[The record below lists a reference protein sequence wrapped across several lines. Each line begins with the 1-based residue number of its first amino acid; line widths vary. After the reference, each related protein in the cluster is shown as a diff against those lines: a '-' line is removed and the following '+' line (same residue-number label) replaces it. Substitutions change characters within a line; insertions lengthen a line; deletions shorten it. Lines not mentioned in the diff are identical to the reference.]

1 MEIIDKIKEL
11 KHGDLI
17 LVAYTNACQPAIFV
31 QYTGVSVQYFP
42 IYSYNLN
49 RLKEDKKPYKSYI
62 NSINR
67 YRIVKI
73 DESQLYPKDLELY
86 QEIKKYL

>member
-17 LVAYTNACQPAIFV
+17 LVAYTNACHVGIFV

-42 IYSYNLN
+42 IYSYNLK
-49 RLKEDKKPYKSYI
+49 RLEENKKPYKFYI
-62 NSINR
+62 NSINS
-67 YRIVKI
+67 YRVVKI
-73 DESQLYPKDLELY
+73 DESQLYSEHLELY